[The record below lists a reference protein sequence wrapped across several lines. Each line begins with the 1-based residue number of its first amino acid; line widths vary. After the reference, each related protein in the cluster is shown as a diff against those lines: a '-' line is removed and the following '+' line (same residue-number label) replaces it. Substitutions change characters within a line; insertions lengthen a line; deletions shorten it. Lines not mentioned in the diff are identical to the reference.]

1 LEGGSINSFRNVDV
15 ILKKKDIKEEEMK
28 KIGLWLVIILAIVTV
43 TAVFS
48 MSGCKPAEAEV
59 IVETVTETVIETV
72 TETVEVGPDT
82 TPITIGH
89 GTFWTG
95 PFAFVGPP
103 FAAAVDFTLEFVNQN
118 PPLGEPVRVLHSDE
132 GTIGEQQW
140 VMRDVD
146 SNKVDI
152 ILNCGYEY
160 LTYRDWLLQYIADN
174 NRPLMPSVHG
184 GSIAPIYG
192 GTAEE
197 PLFRGSP
204 QDIDQ
209 GIAAVVRALDAGA
222 KTCVIMAAEFDS
234 AQQQKDIAVAA
245 TPIAG
250 LEVLDVIDF
259 ELGETYRGELTAAQA
274 LEPDALLL
282 FTDAAGGGLMVK
294 TAAELGMSTII
305 VGPTDWQFTEFVDAA
320 TFDAIGKHKEVSMVG
335 FTFMEGPAWDFYSEA
350 WNGNPTYAAYNDAS
364 DSYTMQYYDLINV
377 TMLAIKSAGSLDVA
391 AWAAAMH
398 EVANPPGVEVYNYQE
413 GFEALEAGE
422 DINYIGPTGSFDYT
436 ATGVVNGSYSVSAW
450 ADATTV
456 ELIDVIEGSRIVD
469 IASQIE

>member
-1 LEGGSINSFRNVDV
+1 MR
-15 ILKKKDIKEEEMK
+15 
-28 KIGLWLVIILAIVTV
+28 KIGLVMMVLLIMAFF
-43 TAVFS
+43 FS
-48 MSGCKPAEAEV
+48 GTMLFPEGKGGSAG
-59 IVETVTETVIETV
+59 ETTN
-72 TETVEVGPDT
+72 
-82 TPITIGH
+82 ITIGH

-140 VMRDVD
+140 IMRDVD

-152 ILNCGYEY
+152 ILNVGFEY
-160 LTYRDWLLQYIADN
+160 LTYRDWLLQYVKDN

-209 GIAAVVRALDAGA
+209 AIAAVVRALDLGA
-222 KTCVIMAAEFDS
+222 KTCVIMGAEYDS
-234 AQQQKDIAVAA
+234 AQQQRNVALEA
-245 TPIAG
+245 APIAG

-259 ELGETYRGELTAAQA
+259 ELEKTYRGELTAVQA
-274 LEPDALLL
+274 HNPDAILL
-282 FTDAAGGGLMVK
+282 FTDAASGGLMVK
-294 TAAELGMSTII
+294 TAAELGMSTNII
-305 VGPTDWQFTEFVDAA
+305 GPTDMQFPEFVDAA
-320 TFDAIGKHKEVSMVG
+320 TMEAINQHKEVSFVG
-335 FTFMEGPAWDFYSEA
+335 FTYMDSPAWAFYSKA

-377 TMLAIKSAGSLDVA
+377 TMLAIKEAGSLDVSD
-391 AWAAAMH
+391 WVDAMH
-398 EVANPPGVEVYNYQE
+398 KVANPPGKKVYNYKE
-413 GFEALEAGE
+413 GFDAIERGE
-422 DINYIGPTGSFDYT
+422 DIDYQGPTGPFDYT
-436 ATGVVNGSYSVSAW
+436 PTGVVDGSYSVSKW
-450 ADATTV
+450 VDGETV
-456 ELIDVIEGSRIVD
+456 ERIDVIAGSRIVK
-469 IASQIE
+469 ISSQLE

>member
-1 LEGGSINSFRNVDV
+1 
-15 ILKKKDIKEEEMK
+15 MK
-28 KIGLWLVIILAIVTV
+28 RVGLWLALILVIITI

-48 MSGCKPAEAEV
+48 MGGCRAAEPEV
-59 IVETVTETVIETV
+59 IVETVTETVVETV
-72 TETVEVGPDT
+72 TETIEVGADT

-95 PFAFVGPP
+95 PYAFVGPP

-140 VMRDVD
+140 IMRDVD

-160 LTYRDWLLQYIADN
+160 LTYRDWLLQYVKDN

-184 GSIAPIYG
+184 GSIAPMYG

-222 KTCVIMAAEFDS
+222 TTCVIMGAEFDS
-234 AQQQKDIAVAA
+234 AQQQKNIAIAA
-245 TPIAG
+245 APIAG

-259 ELGETYRGELTAAQA
+259 EMEKTYRGELTAAQA
-274 LEPDALLL
+274 LNPDALLI

-305 VGPTDWQFTEFVDAA
+305 VGPTDWQFPEFVAAA
-320 TFDAIGKHKEVSMVG
+320 TVEAIEKHTEVSMVG
-335 FTFMEGPAWDFYSEA
+335 FTYMDGPAWDFYSEA

-364 DSYTMQYYDLINV
+364 DSYTMQYYDLINC
-377 TMLAIKSAGSLDVA
+377 TMLAIKKAGSLDVA
-391 AWAAAMH
+391 DWAAAMH
-398 EVANPPGVEVYNYQE
+398 EVANPPGTEVYNYQE
-413 GFEALEAGE
+413 GFEALERGE
-422 DINYIGPTGSFDYT
+422 DIDYIGPTGSFDYT
-436 ATGVVNGSYSVSAW
+436 PTGVVGGSYGVSKW
-450 ADATTV
+450 VDTETV
-456 ELIDVIEGSRIVD
+456 ELIDVIAGSRIVD